1 MTTTSRCVAA
11 VTLACAAASAFDCRC
26 SAASSFAR
34 CRSAAAAAFACAA
47 LRASARSLSR
57 CALFFGPSFAAPS
70 PDDAAAAAFAA
81 CASAFSLASRFS
93 SGSSSTTAASFSASS
108 SRYSSNS
115 PWKTFTSP
123 PSITQISLHTAL
135 MSDMLCVMTI
145 TPPLKL
151 RSAVT
156 RQSTVSRSRWLVG
169 SSSSRRCERCI
180 PNSTKTTRD
189 FCPPERV
196 AISCS
201 WWCPSSPK
209 RPSMSRTCW

>member
-169 SSSSRRCERCI
+169 SSSSSSSGSLSMARESARRMRQ
-180 PNSTKTTRD
+180 
-189 FCPPERV
+189 PPE
-196 AISCS
+196 SE
-201 WWCPSSPK
+201 PTGP
-209 RPSMSRTCW
+209 